1 MSVIKPILSAM
12 SPVLAVNDLQV
23 ALDHYRDVLGFEV
36 TWTWGDPASRAGV
49 ARDGFELQLAAQ
61 YGPPGTSVVYFQVN
75 RVDDY
80 YQRCLHRG
88 ASIEHELADR
98 PWLMRDFRVLDPS
111 GNKLGFGQPN

>member
-61 YGPPGTSVVYFQVN
+61 YGPPGTSVVYFQVPC
-75 RVDDY
+75 RRLLSAVPASRGQHRTRARRPTLVDARFSGIGP
-80 YQRCLHRG
+80 QR
-88 ASIEHELADR
+88 
-98 PWLMRDFRVLDPS
+98 
-111 GNKLGFGQPN
+111 